1 MKQIAVYGPVV
12 FSLWEFMDDVMRH
25 SSESLLPRHGSVPKK
40 STAAPFRTYQAII
53 WALYKYLINFKEEL
67 TEIEK

>member
-1 MKQIAVYGPVV
+1 
-12 FSLWEFMDDVMRH
+12 MDDVMRH
-25 SSESLLPRHGSVPKK
+25 SSESLLTRNGSVPKK

-53 WALYKYLINFKEEL
+53 WALYKYLINVKEEF